1 VLTQEVH
8 VPKLKTHKGSA
19 KRFAYSGSGKAM
31 IPKGWK
37 NHKRSAR
44 SRRARALNGQ
54 MLVAH
59 KGDAKRIQ
67 KLLPYGDTRH

>member
-1 VLTQEVH
+1 M
-8 VPKLKTHKGSA
+8 PKLKTHKGAA
-19 KRFAYSGSGKAM
+19 KRFQISGTGKVM
-31 IPKGWK
+31 LPKAWK

-44 SRRARALNGQ
+44 SRRSRALMGK

-67 KLLPYGDTRH
+67 KMIPYGDPR